1 MKLIV
6 LHGYYECHHI
16 KPRSLGGADDKNNIV
31 KLTAREHF
39 ICHWLLVKMFDTGT
53 VERKKMLHALWCMR
67 RQPTKD
73 NQRYLNARAYEKLRI
88 EYAQHISEMNKFFG
102 DANGMYGLHWYTNID
117 NGKSVCAKEKPSERY
132 IEGKNVLNGQNS
144 SIKAHITH
152 DIMQM
157 YVRQLWNEYHA
168 SNYTSISVFGNIKN
182 VIELRRKFRRYI
194 PYFSKL
200 SQNTKHGRFKFLPDK
215 KLINKFD

>member
-39 ICHWLLVKMFDTGT
+39 ICHWLLVKMFDKGT

-67 RQPTKD
+67 RQPTNDK
-73 NQRYLNARAYEKLRI
+73 QRYLNARAYEKLRI
-88 EYAQHISEMNKFFG
+88 EYAQHVSETNKFFG

-117 NGKSVCAKEKPSERY
+117 TGKSICAKEKPSERY
-132 IEGKNVLNGQNS
+132 LEGKNVLNGQNS

-152 DIMQM
+152 TTMQE
-157 YVRQLWNEYHA
+157 YVRQLWDEYHSA
-168 SNYTSISVFGNIKN
+168 NYQNVSTFGDIKH
-182 VIELRRKFRRYI
+182 VSELRRKFRRYI
-194 PYFSKL
+194 PYFAKL
-200 SQNTKHGRFKFLPDK
+200 SANTTHNRFVLRSDK
-215 KLINKFD
+215 NLIGVYF